1 MLRELA
7 RREDN
12 TRMVADPG
20 VAEPGGKYHAE
31 TKEEAQEMADSNER
45 EIDRLYKEILQTK
58 LRF

>member
-1 MLRELA
+1 MLGELA

-20 VAEPGGKYHAE
+20 EAEPGGKYHAE
-31 TKEEAQEMADSNER
+31 TKEEAQRMADANEK
-45 EIDRLYKEILQTK
+45 EIKRLYKEILKTK